1 MPQLSDAD
9 IDRALASLDGWA
21 RNDTQIEREFQFR
34 DFVEALG
41 FITQVGVL
49 AERADH
55 HPTITNT
62 YNRVQIALWS
72 HDSGGVT
79 DRDIALASEINERAT
94 TQG

>member
-1 MPQLSDAD
+1 MPKLSDAD
-9 IDRALASLDGWA
+9 IDRALAGLDGWA

-49 AERADH
+49 AE
-55 HPTITNT
+55 
-62 YNRVQIALWS
+62 IALWS

-94 TQG
+94 THA